1 MDRNNYEN
9 ADDINEM
16 ESLLYAQI
24 HHEVVNENKTPELGT
39 LNASKDFEGKS
50 NDKQQVIETNIGTD
64 CLTASQLLSKRYWNS
79 TKVTPDCQQNQGFV
93 HKTKYAF
100 TRNPLKVEQQRNLY
114 HSENID
120 GNVNANIKSS
130 EYVIQRNGKK
140 SAAKIRPMSK
150 IDLKPNPVA
159 RWMERNKK
167 DSIKALNTANPRNVF
182 NVPKL
187 LKNGPFSR
195 QMQKLE
201 KHKQMKEKKEKSK
214 KARASAATVEVA
226 DVIELD
232 SNESDNS
239 DVIMITVPPPPVI
252 TIAESDDEKSKN
264 SVQSKIAKKVTGVG
278 SKDAQIKKTCSK
290 FLKPRHVRAILPEST
305 EKSFENSSR
314 CTSACSIIS
323 SDDFIGQNDR
333 SRLLTTSSGIAD
345 DEDLVLLTSDVDN
358 LMQAQQEESTCE
370 KSQHN
375 EVSKKQEQADSVP
388 ATLCDPIRRKIN
400 YRVDQNQFKALD
412 VYESESDIADN
423 IYVKGMAKPTV
434 IREIVSSSES
444 VEDISSIP
452 KTKRLRKR
460 RTLSSQKDLEINS
473 ELESTDDNEEIDG
486 GKNNVHNMPYIARGP
501 AVEHYKSRKRL
512 STNPEVSLP
521 VKTSKFANAASGT
534 RDANFV
540 SLLKNLV
547 QDRDSL
553 MNAEMDQ
560 TDSSEGLTARE
571 NAEKVLTKKK
581 APTPSVPMDA
591 ALPER
596 ACEGLTEVFQTI
608 DEFDKNRKNEDE
620 LDYYASPKPGLQEGN
635 RIEVIASDDDQIVD
649 LIHEEENPLFTA
661 VSHPM
666 ATQQKIIANDSPIY
680 NITYSK
686 DYNPAIGPG
695 WNEEMRKFYHESWHG
710 EKFFLRRILV
720 RMNPDKSLWKI
731 YTEDRFN
738 KPLRRFRNLKCTNCC
753 EFGHLRSKCKRPKKP
768 MVCYMCGEGGHHEPR
783 CPNTIC
789 LRCGNKTHVFT
800 KSCNACTFQN
810 RLTCPICN
818 IRGHSVEFCP
828 DKWRRYHSTT
838 EPNVLPIY
846 KNVQYNK
853 RKYCC
858 VCGARGHLS
867 DSCNNAVRI
876 MEYPVIL
883 STIKSYQ
890 KSYPDYPT
898 RSQYNGIGLNLMYE
912 PNKDLYFQM
921 ANNTDEE
928 KYYGRFLNTVGMGY
942 LLNRR
947 TDTNLEK
954 PSIEKT
960 NIRNSC
966 SKATNQQAE
975 KNAMDPPNQV
985 QEVSESGSV
994 EIVALADN
1002 SEVSI
1007 ASTQDPDIVANDDN
1021 DDDTSPAVVFIEDE
1035 IAENI
1040 QLHVKGN
1047 DAQITDSC
1055 VSNVEDVE
1063 SPGSNS
1069 NYSFSEHFQEASAYK
1084 PVCDQTSDLQQ
1095 VQPVKENTKIREM
1108 KALPDFIPLFNSPDV
1123 NDISSNDDN
1132 DNEAPTEDDCL
1143 QAGIS
1148 RKFVMINSD
1157 EENAENSTKLPPNSP
1172 CEAKIYLTRFH
1183 SKYLLSPKGHKFLIK
1198 TSEECG
1204 LKARLDW
1211 TSVGHVLIIFGFPA
1225 AQDKF
1230 HAKLLDIFRKHFE
1243 TMQLQK
1249 FQNVPKRTDGLIRFL
1264 RGNIKQL
1271 LTNLGSAESLLRRVE
1286 TYEKRQTKQAYK
1298 IAEKARRSLNMIL
1311 LGQAGLANGGN
1322 HLDKLLMNLKSL
1334 IDNHSA
1340 EDLAPSE
1347 LRTEI
1352 TEHWLPIFTSYRHSN
1367 YQEMVETYNKLISRN
1382 RLPKLNFD
1390 LQLLGVKVFNRK
1402 GTFGRK
1408 ERINSSQLSSL
1419 NIQSTLSNSTSGKS
1433 AKNMINR
1440 QKPDDIK
1447 RSSSASFKNSK
1458 IATSATISPTQVS
1471 LAKLTS
1477 NDFKKSPQNQCK
1489 QMTPPPQ
1496 ASINVN
1502 ETSTTK
1508 FKNCCDTFLSNITSE
1523 TNKQSG
1529 NAKLASVYWSRE
1541 SLLFLNECINVMT
1554 GPAEV
1559 LEGLERVQT
1568 KAKNSQ
1574 LSYADYLAVIKLR
1587 NSLIRK

>member
-1 MDRNNYEN
+1 MDGNNSEN
-9 ADDINEM
+9 IDDINEM

-24 HHEVVNENKTPELGT
+24 HHEVINENKTPEPGN
-39 LNASKDFEGKS
+39 LNTSKDVQGKS
-50 NDKQQVIETNIGTD
+50 NDNQQPMETNIGTD
-64 CLTASQLLSKRYWNS
+64 CLTASELLSKRYWNS
-79 TKVTPDCQQNQGFV
+79 AKVTLDCQQNQEFV
-93 HKTKYAF
+93 HNTKYAF
-100 TRNPLKVEQQRNLY
+100 TRNPLKVEQQRNLHY
-114 HSENID
+114 SGNID
-120 GNVNANIKSS
+120 GNVNASIKSA
-130 EYVIQRNGKK
+130 EYVNQRNGKK
-140 SAAKIRPMSK
+140 SGSVAKIRPVSK

-159 RWMERNKK
+159 KWMERNKK

-195 QMQKLE
+195 QIQKLE
-201 KHKQMKEKKEKSK
+201 KHKQIKQKKEKSK
-214 KARASAATVEVA
+214 KARASATKVEVTNI
-226 DVIELD
+226 IELD

-264 SVQSKIAKKVTGVG
+264 SVQSKIAKKGTGVG
-278 SKDAQIKKTCSK
+278 SKDAQINKTCSN

-333 SRLLTTSSGIAD
+333 RRLLTTSSGMAD

-358 LMQAQQEESTCE
+358 LMQAQQEESTRE

-375 EVSKKQEQADSVP
+375 EVSKKQEQPDSVP
-388 ATLCDPIRRKIN
+388 TTLCNPIRRKIN

-423 IYVKGMAKPTV
+423 IYVKGVAKPTV
-434 IREIVSSSES
+434 IREIASSSES

-460 RTLSSQKDLEINS
+460 RTWSSHKDLEINS
-473 ELESTDDNEEIDG
+473 ELDSTDDNEENDG
-486 GKNNVHNMPYIARGP
+486 GKKNFHNVPYIARGP
-501 AVEHYKSRKRL
+501 AIERYKSRKRL
-512 STNPEVSLP
+512 STNAEVSLS
-521 VKTSKFANAASGT
+521 VKTSKFAYAAGGT
-534 RDANFV
+534 CDANFV
-540 SLLKNLV
+540 SLLKNLAE
-547 QDRDSL
+547 DRDTL
-553 MNAEMDQ
+553 MNAEADQ
-560 TDSSEGLTARE
+560 SDSSEGPTARE
-571 NAEKVLTKKK
+571 IAEKVLAKKK
-581 APTPSVPMDA
+581 APISSALMDS

-608 DEFDKNRKNEDE
+608 DEYDKNRKNEDE
-620 LDYYASPKPGLQEGN
+620 LDHYASAKSGLREGN
-635 RIEVIASDDDQIVD
+635 KIEVTASDEGQIVD
-649 LIHEEENPLFTA
+649 LIQEEENLLFSA

-666 ATQQKIIANDSPIY
+666 ATQQKLIANDSPIY

-838 EPNVLPIY
+838 EPNVVPVY

-890 KSYPDYPT
+890 KSYLDYPT

-921 ANNTDEE
+921 AKNTDEE
-928 KYYGRFLNTVGMGY
+928 KYYGRFLNAVGMGC

-947 TDTNLEK
+947 IDINLEK
-954 PSIEKT
+954 PIEKN

-966 SKATNQQAE
+966 SKAIQQQAE
-975 KNAMDPPNQV
+975 TNPMDPPNQV

-994 EIVALADN
+994 EVVAPADN

-1007 ASTQDPDIVANDDN
+1007 ASAKDPDIVTNDDN
-1021 DDDTSPAVVFIEDE
+1021 GYDASPAVVFVGDE

-1047 DAQITDSC
+1047 DADVTDNC

-1069 NYSFSEHFQEASAYK
+1069 NYSFSEHFQESSASK
-1084 PVCDQTSDLQQ
+1084 PVCDQTTDLQQ
-1095 VQPVKENTKIREM
+1095 LQPVKQNTKMREM
-1108 KALPDFIPLFNSPDV
+1108 KALPDFIPLFDLTDI
-1123 NDISSNDDN
+1123 NDISTYDKN
-1132 DNEAPTEDDCL
+1132 NEAPTEDDCL

-1157 EENAENSTKLPPNSP
+1157 EENAENSGKLPPHSP

-1183 SKYLLSPKGHKFLIK
+1183 SKYLLSPKGHEFLIK
-1198 TSEECG
+1198 TSEECS

-1211 TSVGHVLIIFGFPA
+1211 TSVGHVLIIFGLPA

-1230 HAKLLDIFRKHFE
+1230 HAKLLDIFQKHFE
-1243 TMQLQK
+1243 MMQLQK

-1264 RGNIKQL
+1264 RENIRLL
-1271 LTNLGSAESLLRRVE
+1271 LTNLGSAKSLLRRVE
-1286 TYEKRQTKQAYK
+1286 TFEKRQTKYAYK
-1298 IAEKARRSLNMIL
+1298 LAEKARRSLNMIL
-1311 LGQAGLANGGN
+1311 LGQAGLADGTN
-1322 HLDKLLMNLKSL
+1322 HLDKLLVSLKTL
-1334 IDNHSA
+1334 IDNHNA
-1340 EDLAPSE
+1340 EDIAPPE

-1352 TEHWLPIFTSYRHSN
+1352 TEHWTPIFTPYRHSN

-1390 LQLLGVKVFNRK
+1390 LQLLGVKVFNTK
-1402 GTFGRK
+1402 GTVGRK
-1408 ERINSSQLSSL
+1408 ERINSGQLSSL
-1419 NIQSTLSNSTSGKS
+1419 NIQSALSNSTSGKNG
-1433 AKNMINR
+1433 KNVKRR
-1440 QKPDDIK
+1440 QKPDDVK
-1447 RSSSASFKNSK
+1447 LQSSPSYKDSK
-1458 IATSATISPTQVS
+1458 IATPATISSTQVS
-1471 LAKLTS
+1471 SVKLAS
-1477 NDFKKSPQNQCK
+1477 NDTKKSPQKQCK
-1489 QMTPPPQ
+1489 QMMPPPQ
-1496 ASINVN
+1496 ANTN
-1502 ETSTTK
+1502 EASTTN

-1523 TNKQSG
+1523 TKKRSG
-1529 NAKLASVYWSRE
+1529 NAKLPSVYWSRE
-1541 SLLFLNECINVMT
+1541 SLLFLNECIDVIT
-1554 GPAEV
+1554 GPAKV
-1559 LEGLERVQT
+1559 LEGLQRVQT